1 MKSVKIH
8 ALVGI
13 GSLLCLK
20 LILGNPSLSM
30 LWWVLVHSG
39 SLNLVLRNFLSRESG
54 EPLCQTCTFTAHK
67 ENCTARLTAM
77 CDCMIKSAEEW
88 KVRLFNRVLQSYTCI
103 INGCFFRSLGVWDLT
118 TKSVEEEN
126 KRQIFFKKTK
136 KKLPMCVSE
145 F

>member
-1 MKSVKIH
+1 
-8 ALVGI
+8 
-13 GSLLCLK
+13 
-20 LILGNPSLSM
+20 M

-39 SLNLVLRNFLSRESG
+39 SLNLVLRKNLSRESG

-77 CDCMIKSAEEW
+77 CDCMINSAEEWQVRLFNRVEW

-103 INGCFFRSLGVWDLT
+103 INGCFFRSVGVWDLT

-126 KRQIFFKKTK
+126 KRQKNKIKTK
-136 KKLPMCVSE
+136 KKLTMCVRE